1 MGTVT
6 KIASGDQHTTAHP
19 SPFPRVLIHLIMW
32 GLPLVVLVA
41 VTTMS
46 ASTSVNSTPS
56 NSEVVASEVS
66 IPSNSSKPD
75 LTQEVV
81 ALRMLLPTQTST
93 LRLILPIPPV
103 LPITQ
108 VLPIQQTHPIPP
120 QPLL

>member
-6 KIASGDQHTTAHP
+6 KTWGGDQHTTAHP

-46 ASTSVNSTPS
+46 ASTSVNSIPS

-81 ALRMLLPTQTST
+81 AYEDAPSNSNINIALDSTNSTSY
-93 LRLILPIPPV
+93 
-103 LPITQ
+103 Q
-108 VLPIQQTHPIPP
+108 
-120 QPLL
+120 